1 MTISTYTLSCV
12 ILGYKV
18 YNGSIKRSQA
28 RVVLSIQA
36 RVNPVKLVELLYSS
50 VLTESVA

>member
-1 MTISTYTLSCV
+1 MTISTLTCV

-18 YNGSIKRSQA
+18 YNGSIKRSPA

-36 RVNPVKLVELLYSS
+36 RVNAVKLSGLLEIS
-50 VLTESVA
+50 VLTESVV